1 MQISGDF
8 SRFLDDPCVEPGF
21 SREPLSDEV
30 DVAIVGAGFS
40 GLLAGARLRE
50 AGLENIRVIEAGG
63 DFGGTWYWN
72 RYPGVQCDI
81 ESYIYLPLLEELNY
95 IPKEKYSYGPEIWE
109 HSQAIGRH
117 YDLYRNACF
126 RTQVSELHWDE
137 DSARWTVLHRP
148 RGSHA
153 GALRLPGDRTAEPA
167 QAARNSRDRGLRRAL
182 VPHQPLG
189 LRVHWRGHER
199 KSDPPRG
206 QAPWA

>member
-1 MQISGDF
+1 MAPDSAWGADPAELGFDPEALREKYRQERDKRLHADGNDQYVQISGDF

-30 DVAIVGAGFS
+30 DVAIVGGGLS

-137 DSARWTVLHRP
+137 DSA
-148 RGSHA
+148 A
-153 GALRLPGDRTAEPA
+153 GRSAPTAGIACGRASSAWRSDR
-167 QAARNSRDRGLRRAL
+167 
-182 VPHQPLG
+182 
-189 LRVHWRGHER
+189 
-199 KSDPPRG
+199 
-206 QAPWA
+206 